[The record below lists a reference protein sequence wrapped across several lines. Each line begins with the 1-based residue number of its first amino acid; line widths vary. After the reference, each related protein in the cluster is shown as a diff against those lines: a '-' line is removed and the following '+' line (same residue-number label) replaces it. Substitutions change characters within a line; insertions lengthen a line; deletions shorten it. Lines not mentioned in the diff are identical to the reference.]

1 MFLNTNNSLDVLDCF
16 YLVLLGCKR
25 CFICRS
31 KVTPIHFGNGT
42 LRDEFSTW
50 IGNDETGD
58 PRKKLEIPDPDV
70 PTEFVG
76 STVVDSRSSEF
87 VTFDATS
94 ARKDVSSWLTRS
106 CDFLALLL
114 DSKVSKLLLLF

>member
-1 MFLNTNNSLDVLDCF
+1 M
-16 YLVLLGCKR
+16 
-25 CFICRS
+25 
-31 KVTPIHFGNGT
+31 TPIHFGNGT
-42 LRDEFSTW
+42 LRNEFSTW

-106 CDFLALLL
+106 CHFFGPVAGFKSFKIIIIILNPALTTSQLRNLTKIEFELL
-114 DSKVSKLLLLF
+114 SAQTFGTHQT